1 MVKRDC
7 EWQSVMFA
15 VNLDVHISRCEQPKS
30 ARYLGPIHTDLC
42 KECPH
47 RLPVE
52 DSDELAS
59 SLMDDVFSI
68 EPDGRADELIDQLV
82 EIHCKECPNYD
93 ATDRMCKKLRCDNA
107 IQIKTLMKNPSV
119 SCPMGRWR

>member
-1 MVKRDC
+1 MRREC

-15 VNLDVHISRCEQPKS
+15 VNLNVHISRCEQPKS
-30 ARYLGPIHTDLC
+30 EKYLGSINADLC

-52 DSDELAS
+52 GDDKLAA
-59 SLMDDVFSI
+59 SLMDDVFGI
-68 EPDGRADELIDQLV
+68 EPDGRADTMIDQLV
-82 EIHCKECPNYD
+82 ETHCKKCEGYD
-93 ATDRMCKKLRCDNA
+93 AADHMCKKQCCDSA

-119 SCPMGRWR
+119 TCPMEKWR